1 MSLFLLTRM
10 QLVPVTISLFP
21 NILVTAADL
30 VWCVRESL
38 MCGSVFDVWES
49 LSLSRWLFPSL
60 VLCRSLLCCLSLS
73 FSESLSRSSQQTM
86 LQGGIARLIF
96 IGYFPQE
103 SPTVSGSFAESDLQ
117 LKASYAC
124 SQSCMWLTVRPN
136 DCIVRCRN
144 SRLYYLYLNEIY
156 MNFKET

>member
-1 MSLFLLTRM
+1 MQRRHTYISKILFARDMMCSSADHEELQGISYIYVSETYIYPRDLHTSKRDLWVCERYLRTW
-10 QLVPVTISLFP
+10 LVRTGWRRGTGCLIFDKASFASSPPCLFP
-21 NILVTAADL
+21 P
-30 VWCVRESL
+30 R
-38 MCGSVFDVWES
+38 
-49 LSLSRWLFPSL
+49 
-60 VLCRSLLCCLSLS
+60 
-73 FSESLSRSSQQTM
+73 
-86 LQGGIARLIF
+86 
-96 IGYFPQE
+96 